1 MTSTIVPLVAA
12 LLGVAL
18 GAFLVHYL
26 LRGRLRACEEEIARR
41 DQEIAANRQS
51 LDRSQEELRRLT
63 ASLARAEERAA
74 LVPALEQRRYRDE
87 MTIAALN
94 GRITELQS
102 QCESLATQLEGER
115 LRAHEKLALLEQ
127 ARESLTNQFRVLA
140 NEILEDKS
148 KRFTEQNRDNL
159 GQLLEPLRTQI
170 LEFKGK
176 VEEAYLNESKDRVA
190 LREQIKQLLGMNQQ
204 LSKDANEL
212 AAALKGSSKTQ
223 GNWGELVLERILEM
237 AGLRRGFEYEVQESH
252 VRDDGSR
259 AQPDVVIHLPEER
272 RLVVDSKVSLVA
284 YQTAVS
290 AIDESERA
298 AAVSAHL
305 DSVRTHIRGLSAKRY
320 QELHGL
326 DALDFVILFVPIE
339 PAYMLALEADPK
351 LWQEAWERNV
361 LLVGPSTL
369 LFVLRTVAHLWRQEQ
384 RNRNAQEIARR
395 GAELYDKLVG
405 FTTDLL
411 EVGERLGKAQQAY
424 DNARRKLAE
433 GRGNVIRQAEMLKEL
448 GVKPSK
454 SLPKALVDEASSDA
468 APLRLPAEA
477 G

>member
-1 MTSTIVPLVAA
+1 
-12 LLGVAL
+12 
-18 GAFLVHYL
+18 
-26 LRGRLRACEEEIARR
+26 
-41 DQEIAANRQS
+41 
-51 LDRSQEELRRLT
+51 
-63 ASLARAEERAA
+63 
-74 LVPALEQRRYRDE
+74 
-87 MTIAALN
+87 
-94 GRITELQS
+94 
-102 QCESLATQLEGER
+102 
-115 LRAHEKLALLEQ
+115 
-127 ARESLTNQFRVLA
+127 
-140 NEILEDKS
+140 
-148 KRFTEQNRDNL
+148 
-159 GQLLEPLRTQI
+159 
-170 LEFKGK
+170 
-176 VEEAYLNESKDRVA
+176 
-190 LREQIKQLLGMNQQ
+190 
-204 LSKDANEL
+204 
-212 AAALKGSSKTQ
+212 
-223 GNWGELVLERILEM
+223 M

-252 VRDDGSR
+252 VREDGSR